1 MCSQVLSINLQGKIG
16 ALYSSNRTKKLYLSI
31 WRNDCLGMRS
41 FVKYPDGKVK
51 LEYFID
57 GNSISTSKTADFVSF
72 YVIPGF

>member
-1 MCSQVLSINLQGKIG
+1 M
-16 ALYSSNRTKKLYLSI
+16 
-31 WRNDCLGMRS
+31 RN

-72 YVIPGF
+72 YVIPGFRTLHFQSSRKAKKSILK